1 MATIWYSDTSTN
13 GTTTSSGAYSMVY
26 SGTTDTS
33 TTSTN
38 WAGSWQPYPRV
49 VIKKVYV
56 HRPKH
61 WDRKIGQAWVKLVND
76 ETNTGWKITATIWG
90 DIEIH
95 DPYEDV
101 RDMKDFIGLLKARAS
116 AEDRKKIDAFFKK
129 VGLEAKPKRRKVAKK
144 AKK

>member
-1 MATIWYSDTSTN
+1 MATWYNDSTTSTSTN
-13 GTTTSSGAYSMVY
+13 ADTYCTIFSNTTNI
-26 SGTTDTS
+26 S

-38 WAGSWQPYPRV
+38 WAGFWQPYPRV

-76 ETNTGWKITATIWG
+76 ETNTDWKIETTIWG

-95 DPYEDV
+95 DPYADI
-101 RDMKDFIGLLKARAS
+101 RNMKDFIDLLKARATV
-116 AEDRKKIDAFFKK
+116 EDRKKIDAFFKK
-129 VGLEAKPKRRKVAKK
+129 VGLEVKSKGRKATKK
-144 AKK
+144 SKK